1 MDYLKALVTPAGLAT
16 AVITALAVI
25 VSGSYLFIIPGAA
38 VYGLIA
44 YSAGP
49 GKRKHAR
56 RIEELGL
63 DLRDA
68 PPGRKRW
75 NTVLHETL
83 GRIESDL
90 KRGEGDQARLLK
102 PVGAEVEALGNDI
115 RRLIR
120 QAHTLHR
127 YLAATNIEMLNARIA
142 HLDSQVVATEDA
154 YSKQQLVEAAEA
166 LRRQIGN
173 CERIRVL
180 IGRTEATLENMQA
193 SLQSI
198 GSSVV
203 RLTAGDL
210 PDVTYARQDSLD
222 RLASA
227 RSTVSALEDVLEQV
241 ELA

>member
-1 MDYLKALVTPAGLAT
+1 MSSLQALVTPAALVT
-16 AVITALAVI
+16 AALTALGVHL
-25 VSGSYLFIIPGAA
+25 VGWWFIIPGVA

-44 YSAGP
+44 YNAGP

-68 PPGRKRW
+68 PPGLKRW

-83 GRIESDL
+83 ARIEADL
-90 KRGEGDQARLLK
+90 RRGEGDQARLLK
-102 PVGAEVEALGNDI
+102 PVGAEVEALGADI

-127 YLAATNIEMLNARIA
+127 YLAATNTEMLNARIA

>member
-1 MDYLKALVTPAGLAT
+1 MSSLQALVTPAALVT
-16 AVITALAVI
+16 AALTALGV
-25 VSGSYLFIIPGAA
+25 YLVGWWFIIPGAT

-44 YSAGP
+44 YNAGP

-68 PPGRKRW
+68 PPGLKRW

-83 GRIESDL
+83 ARIEADL
-90 KRGEGDQARLLK
+90 RRGEGDQARLLK
-102 PVGAEVEALGNDI
+102 PVGAEVEALGADI

-142 HLDSQVVATEDA
+142 HLDSQVAVTEDA

-180 IGRTEATLENMQA
+180 IGRTEATLETMQA

>member
-1 MDYLKALVTPAGLAT
+1 MNDLKALLNPGALTVAAL
-16 AVITALAVI
+16 TALGAYFVAPWL
-25 VSGSYLFIIPGAA
+25 VIPGALLYVLI
-38 VYGLIA
+38 VYNV
-44 YSAGP
+44 GP

-68 PPGRKRW
+68 PPGLKRW

-83 GRIESDL
+83 ARIQADL
-90 KRGEGDQARLLK
+90 QRAEGDQARLLK
-102 PVGAEVEALGNDI
+102 PIGAEVEALGADI

-127 YLAATNIEMLNARIA
+127 YLAATNTEMLGARIA
-142 HLDSQVVATEDA
+142 HLDSQIAATEDA
-154 YSKQQLVEAAEA
+154 YSKQQLVEAAGA
-166 LRRQIGN
+166 LRRQSGN

-203 RLTAGDL
+203 RLAAGDL